1 MKTEKGWLA
10 FVCLLGILWACADGK
25 QEGSRPESITNT
37 DAAVSSRTNDVS
49 TSTKKTILF
58 FGNSITEGVGVAP
71 EEAFPYRIG
80 QRLDSLGFPYQA
92 INAGLGGETTSGG
105 LNRLDWVLDQQPVD
119 IFVLELG
126 GNDGLRG
133 INPAESKKN
142 LQAMIDRV
150 GKAYPEATIV
160 LAGMESPPNLGPA
173 YNDAFR
179 SMFPELAYANGIPL
193 IPFILEGVA
202 GNPELNLPDGIHPTP
217 HGHRLVA
224 NHVWTY
230 LRPLLTQD

>member
-1 MKTEKGWLA
+1 MKTVKGLL
-10 FVCLLGILWACADGK
+10 VPIVLLGVISACNDQPKATAEDSNS
-25 QEGSRPESITNT
+25 QAQ
-37 DAAVSSRTNDVS
+37 AAVSSSQTTAAEAGKR
-49 TSTKKTILF
+49 TILF

-80 QRLDSLGFPYQA
+80 ERLDSLGFPYQA

-133 INPAESKKN
+133 IDPVESKKN

-150 GKAYPEATIV
+150 NKAYPAATIV
-160 LAGMESPPNLGPA
+160 LAGMESPPNLGPD
-173 YNDAFR
+173 YNQAFR
-179 SMFPELAYANGIPL
+179 RMFPELAYSNGIPL

-202 GNPELNLPDGIHPTP
+202 GNPELNLSDGIHPTP
-217 HGHRLVA
+217 YGHRLVA

-230 LRPLLTQD
+230 LRPLLSKD